1 MMIRSTTYTHILIA
15 AASALALS
23 ACVANSGQPGS
34 NQYGAG
40 YDNTQPGNVTTGPYY
55 YYYYRGSE
63 SNGTPVNNDAT
74 INANVIQAISQA
86 SGTGA
91 ANLQVTTLN
100 GVVTLRGV
108 ADTQLIAQTDVQAAR
123 QVPGVQRVDY
133 DIKVLRR

>member
-1 MMIRSTTYTHILIA
+1 MIRSTTYTHILIA

-23 ACVANSGQPGS
+23 ACVANSDQRGT

-40 YDNTQPGNVTTGPYY
+40 YDNTQPGNVATGP
-55 YYYYRGSE
+55 YYYRGSE
-63 SNGTPVNNDAT
+63 SNGAPVNNDAT